1 MVQAQRSAGMLARY
15 KRIALSLACL
25 IGLCFAPVLPADPQ
39 AGARKP
45 VETTITHL
53 IESGAKFNGKRVRI
67 PASFHTDG
75 IERSVLLEPNCG
87 SKTPPLADAPQCG
100 RGVAPVDSDK
110 AKNDPGNAD
119 LDRALAQSGR
129 AGTMDKHITAEFTGI
144 FRCVPSCA
152 SPKYFSFEI
161 ERVENLKV
169 ETKDLKPHRPT
180 DQPNGTLNQNNDA
193 PTSPMMP

>member
-1 MVQAQRSAGMLARY
+1 MNGQARKTRKLSGPPAMLAAY

-25 IGLCFAPVLPADPQ
+25 IGLRFAPALPADPH
-39 AGARKP
+39 ADARKP
-45 VETTITHL
+45 VETTVTQL

-87 SKTPPLADAPQCG
+87 SNAPPPGAPQCS

-110 AKNDPGNAD
+110 ADQDPGDAELN
-119 LDRALAQSGR
+119 RVLAESGR
-129 AGTMDKHITAEFTGI
+129 AGTMDKHVTAEFTGK

-152 SPKYFSFEI
+152 SPKYFSLEI

-169 ETKDLKPHRPT
+169 EMKDLKPHRPQ
-180 DQPNGTLNQNNDA
+180 DQPNGALN
-193 PTSPMMP
+193 

>member
-1 MVQAQRSAGMLARY
+1 MLARH

-25 IGLCFAPVLPADPQ
+25 IGMCFAPALPADPQ

-45 VETTITHL
+45 VETTITQL
-53 IESGAKFNGKRVRI
+53 IESGTKFNGKRVRV
-67 PASFHTDG
+67 PASFHSDG

-87 SKTPPLADAPQCG
+87 SDTPPPGVPQCS

-110 AKNDPGNAD
+110 ADHAPGHAE
-119 LDRALAQSGR
+119 LDRVLAESGR
-129 AGTMDKHITAEFTGI
+129 AGTTDKHVTAEITGK

-152 SPKYFSFEI
+152 SPKYFSLEI

-169 ETKDLKPHRPT
+169 ETKDLKPHRPK
-180 DQPNGTLNQNNDA
+180 DQPNGTLNQNNNA
-193 PTSPMMP
+193 PSLMMR